1 MKVVLTQISGALRS
15 VINSFF
21 SNDLDVMSEE
31 VRQILSNKD
40 DAEKYKEAVKKIESG
55 EQTITITL
63 SNNKELSKTIFLKE
77 LHIPLSI
84 SSST

>member
-1 MKVVLTQISGALRS
+1 
-15 VINSFF
+15 
-21 SNDLDVMSEE
+21 MSEE